1 MGKQAS
7 CLRGVGGTRG
17 LKVSTGWMMVLFR
30 RVVAALL
37 EESYLNSAALKM
49 LAAVTLGRHD
59 VGSG

>member
-1 MGKQAS
+1 
-7 CLRGVGGTRG
+7 
-17 LKVSTGWMMVLFR
+17 MVLFR

-59 VGSG
+59 GGSRWLGRCLEENVR

>member
-1 MGKQAS
+1 
-7 CLRGVGGTRG
+7 LRGVGGTRG

-49 LAAVTLGRHD
+49 FAAVTLGRHD
-59 VGSG
+59 VGNG